1 MEQLFFLLN
10 QFLENKSI
18 NISQNYW
25 QDSKVVHYYKEIVRY
40 WSKLNYIYKKT
51 LRSLNKTE
59 QIDNQ
64 NYLKCLYI
72 IYRVFWEKASRN
84 SVINEF
90 KLSDI
95 EIAQLNKFSMKLS
108 NYSWK
113 KAFVGKSHIERFSI
127 EEAIPTFFINHLL
140 PVMDFE
146 FLKNNVRHI
155 NSFSD
160 EMDLTIRVNRLSS
173 QSSNNNHFNKIFDDF
188 KNNGVKLQKDDLFPE
203 LYHVS
208 NDKKNILIK
217 SEWYKSGAL
226 IFQDKASSA
235 IIYVLSPQPN
245 DFVCDMCSAPG
256 IKSSLIAQYTNNS
269 CKVIA
274 LEFLSGRIYEAKRLL
289 NQLGVLNTYLIN
301 ADSIDFPMRFEIKFD
316 KILLDAPCTGSGT
329 FQTNPELKWRQ
340 NEKFLHQN
348 VELQKKLLE
357 SAINVLKPN
366 GILVYSTC
374 SLYPEEGEYQ
384 ILNFLDKLEPLSLP
398 NWFSSSYTIDDSRG
412 PVPGTGRLFPSIHH
426 TQGFFVGKFKKKD
439 V

>member
-1 MEQLFFLLN
+1 
-10 QFLENKSI
+10 
-18 NISQNYW
+18 
-25 QDSKVVHYYKEIVRY
+25 
-40 WSKLNYIYKKT
+40 
-51 LRSLNKTE
+51 
-59 QIDNQ
+59 
-64 NYLKCLYI
+64 
-72 IYRVFWEKASRN
+72 
-84 SVINEF
+84 VINEF

-95 EIAQLNKFSMKLS
+95 EKAQLCKFSEKLS
-108 NYSWK
+108 KFSWK
-113 KAFVGKSHIERFSI
+113 KAFVGKSDIEKFSI

-140 PVMDFE
+140 PVMDFD
-146 FLKNNVRHI
+146 FLKNNVKQM
-155 NSFSD
+155 NDFSE
-160 EMDLTIRVNRLSS
+160 EMDSTIRVNTLSS
-173 QSSNNNHFNKIFDDF
+173 QSFNNNLFNTIFDDF
-188 KNNGVKLQKDDLFPE
+188 KNKGVKLQKDDLFLE

-208 NDKKNILIK
+208 NDKKHILIK

-235 IIYVLSPQPN
+235 IVYALSPQPN

-256 IKSSLIAQYTNNS
+256 IKSSLIAQYTNNQ

-274 LEFLSGRIYEAKRLL
+274 LEFYTGRIYEGKRLL
-289 NQLGVLNTYLIN
+289 NQLSVLNTYLIN
-301 ADSIDFPMRFEIKFD
+301 ADSIKIPMRFEIKFD

-329 FQTNPELKWRQ
+329 FQANPELKWRQ

-348 VELQKKLLE
+348 VVLQKKLLE
-357 SAINVLKPN
+357 SVITILKPN

-384 ILNFLDKLEPLSLP
+384 IFNFLDKLEPLSLP
-398 NWFSSSYTIDDSRG
+398 NWFSPSYTINNSML